1 MSGQPYTIS
10 VSLDAMWDGR
20 DASIRADWGEG
31 RQDFPITDGAATVAV
46 PSGVAY
52 LDLGVVSGRL
62 ATTNRARAVVLPS
75 VLDLTQNSQEAD
87 I

>member
-1 MSGQPYTIS
+1 MSGQPYDIQVT
-10 VSLDAMWDGR
+10 LDAMWDGR
-20 DASIRADWGEG
+20 EASVRADWGEG
-31 RQDFPITDGAATVAV
+31 HQDFAIEDGVATVAV
-46 PSGVAY
+46 PSGVAF

-75 VLDLTQNSQEAD
+75 VLDLTQYSQEAD

>member
-1 MSGQPYTIS
+1 MSGQPYSIQVT
-10 VSLDAMWDGR
+10 LDAMWDGR

-31 RQDFPITDGAATVAV
+31 REDYPITDGVATVAV
-46 PSGVAY
+46 PSGVAF

>member
-1 MSGQPYTIS
+1 MSGQPYSIS

-20 DASIRADWGEG
+20 DASVRADWGEG
-31 RQDFPITDGAATVAV
+31 RQDFPITDGVATVAV
-46 PSGVAY
+46 PSGVAS

-62 ATTNRARAVVLPS
+62 ATTNRARATVLPS

>member
-1 MSGQPYTIS
+1 MSGQPYTIG

-20 DASIRADWGEG
+20 EASIRADWGEG
-31 RQDFPITDGAATVAV
+31 HEDFPISDGVATVAV
-46 PSGVAY
+46 PSGVAF

-62 ATTNRARAVVLPS
+62 ATTNRARAIVLPS
-75 VLDLTQNSQEAD
+75 IVDLTQNSQEVE

>member
-1 MSGQPYTIS
+1 MSGQPYSIS

-31 RQDFPITDGAATVAV
+31 HQDFAIEDGVATVAV

-52 LDLGVVSGRL
+52 LDMGVVSGRL
-62 ATTNRARAVVLPS
+62 ATTNRARAIVLPS
-75 VLDLTQNSQEAD
+75 IVDLTQNSQEAD
-87 I
+87 L

>member
-1 MSGQPYTIS
+1 MSGQPYDIQVT
-10 VSLDAMWDGR
+10 LDAMWDGR

-31 RQDFPITDGAATVAV
+31 HQDFPIADGAATVAV
-46 PSGVAY
+46 PSGVAF

-62 ATTNRARAVVLPS
+62 ATTDRARAVVLPS

-87 I
+87 L

>member
-1 MSGQPYTIS
+1 M
-10 VSLDAMWDGR
+10 
-20 DASIRADWGEG
+20 
-31 RQDFPITDGAATVAV
+31 ATVAV
-46 PSGVAY
+46 PSGVAF

>member
-10 VSLDAMWDGR
+10 VTLDAMWAGR
-20 DASIRADWGEG
+20 DASVRADWGEG
-31 RQDFPITDGAATVAV
+31 RQDFPIADGVATVAV

-62 ATTNRARAVVLPS
+62 ATTNRARAIVLPS
-75 VLDLTQNSQEAD
+75 VLDLTQNSQEVE

>member
-1 MSGQPYTIS
+1 MSGQPYSIS

-31 RQDFPITDGAATVAV
+31 HQDFPVSDGVATVAV
-46 PSGVAY
+46 PSGVAF

-75 VLDLTQNSQEAD
+75 VLDLTAGSQEAD
-87 I
+87 L

>member
-31 RQDFPITDGAATVAV
+31 HEDFPITDGVATVAV
-46 PSGVAY
+46 PSGVAF

-62 ATTNRARAVVLPS
+62 ATTDRARATVLPS
-75 VLDLTQNSQEAD
+75 IVDLTQNSQEVE

>member
-1 MSGQPYTIS
+1 MSGQPYSIS
-10 VSLDAMWDGR
+10 VTLDAMWDGR

-31 RQDFPITDGAATVAV
+31 HQDFPISDGAATVAV
-46 PSGVAY
+46 PSGVAF

-62 ATTNRARAVVLPS
+62 ATTNRARATVLPS
-75 VLDLTQNSQEAD
+75 IVDLTQNSQEVE

>member
-1 MSGQPYTIS
+1 MSGQPYSIQVT
-10 VSLDAMWDGR
+10 LDAMWDGR

-31 RQDFPITDGAATVAV
+31 HQDFPVSDGVAAVAV
-46 PSGVAY
+46 PSGVAF

-75 VLDLTQNSQEAD
+75 VLDLTAGSQEAD
-87 I
+87 L

>member
-1 MSGQPYTIS
+1 MSGQPYSIS
-10 VSLDAMWDGR
+10 VTLDAMWAGR
-20 DASIRADWGEG
+20 DASVRADWGEG
-31 RQDFPITDGAATVAV
+31 HEDFPISDGVATVAV
-46 PSGVAY
+46 PSGIAY

-87 I
+87 L

>member
-1 MSGQPYTIS
+1 MSGQPYSIQVT
-10 VSLDAMWDGR
+10 LDAMWDGR

-31 RQDFPITDGAATVAV
+31 RQDFPIADGAATVAV
-46 PSGVAY
+46 PSGVAF

-62 ATTNRARAVVLPS
+62 ATTDRARAVVLPS

-87 I
+87 L